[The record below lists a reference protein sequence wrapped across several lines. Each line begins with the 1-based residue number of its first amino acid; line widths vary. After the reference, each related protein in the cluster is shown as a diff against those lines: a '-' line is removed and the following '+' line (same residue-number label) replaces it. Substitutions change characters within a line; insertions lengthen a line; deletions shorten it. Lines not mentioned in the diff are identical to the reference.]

1 MRHAPDEIVMHLE
14 LLDMGFDVN
23 PWVKKRSFYPREELA
38 NCADDR
44 AFLPMILFRTSVH
57 VEIFSLFDNFDFR

>member
-1 MRHAPDEIVMHLE
+1 MPDEIVMHLE

-23 PWVKKRSFYPREELA
+23 PWVKKRSFTREELA

-44 AFLPMILFRTSVH
+44 AFFADDPFEDISAC
-57 VEIFSLFDNFDFR
+57 EIFSLFDNFDFR